1 MNRLIDAFEG
11 LFTAASGCGGEV
23 AETAKFTLENVNWRG
38 RLSKPEPMSH
48 PIVDRH
54 LEAACAHSGQP
65 GSSAHRVAE
74 ALLAVKEQIKWRAS
88 STDRDDAPDMAV
100 FLFGG

>member
-1 MNRLIDAFEG
+1 MGRVTSMNRLIDAFEG

-54 LEAACAHSGQP
+54 LEAACALSRVSAGRFPLWIGIWKRPALTRDSTGQAP
-65 GSSAHRVAE
+65 IGS
-74 ALLAVKEQIKWRAS
+74 LKPCWR
-88 STDRDDAPDMAV
+88 
-100 FLFGG
+100 